1 MAGEPVS
8 EGPQR
13 LQKLLSAAGIA
24 SRRGAE
30 TIILAGRVRV
40 NGEVEDTLGAKAD
53 PRIDTVEVDGKRIE
67 PGSPRRWFALHKP
80 AGYVTTMDDPQGRP
94 TVVGFFPADVAGLFP
109 VGRLDLETEG
119 LLLITNDGELASC
132 LLHPR
137 HHVDKTYRAWVDGVP
152 TDANL
157 RTLREG
163 VALDDGLAAPAEVRL
178 VKREGRGAVV
188 DLTIREGRKR
198 QVRRMFSAV
207 GHPVRRLMRMAFG
220 PLTIEGLEP
229 GGVREL
235 SAADIAAL
243 REAAGV

>member
-1 MAGEPVS
+1 MTGEPVT

-30 TIILAGRVRV
+30 AIIVAGRVRV
-40 NGEVEDTLGAKAD
+40 NGEVADTLGAKAD
-53 PRIDTVEVDGKRIE
+53 PAVDTIEVDGKRIE
-67 PGSPRRWFALHKP
+67 PGSPRRWFALNKP
-80 AGYVTTMDDPQGRP
+80 VGYVTTMDDPQGRP
-94 TVVGFFPADVAGLFP
+94 TVVGFFPTGVAGLFP
-109 VGRLDLETEG
+109 VGRLDRDTEG

-137 HHVDKTYRAWVDGVP
+137 HHVEKTYRAWVDGMP
-152 TDANL
+152 TDGNL

-163 VALDDGLAAPAEVRL
+163 VQLDDGLTAPSRARL

-198 QVRRMFSAV
+198 QVRRMFSAL
-207 GHPVRRLMRMAFG
+207 GHPVRRLMRTGFG

-229 GGVREL
+229 GAVREL
-235 SAADIAAL
+235 SAAEIAAL
-243 REAAGV
+243 REASGT

>member
-1 MAGEPVS
+1 MTGDAVS
-8 EGPQR
+8 GGPQR
-13 LQKLLSAAGIA
+13 LQKLLSAAGVA

-30 TIILAGRVRV
+30 AIIVAGRVRV
-40 NGEVEDTLGAKAD
+40 NGEVADTLGAKAD
-53 PRIDTVEVDGKRIE
+53 PLLDTIEVDGRRIE
-67 PGSPRRWFALHKP
+67 PRSSRRWFALNKP

-94 TVVGFFPADVAGLFP
+94 TVVGFFPAGVAGLFP
-109 VGRLDLETEG
+109 VGRLDRDTEG

-137 HHVDKTYRAWVDGVP
+137 HHVEKTYRAWVDGVP
-152 TDANL
+152 TDGNL
-157 RTLREG
+157 RTLRDG
-163 VALDDGLAAPAEVRL
+163 VQLDDGLTAPAGVRL

-188 DLTIREGRKR
+188 DLAIREGRKR

-207 GHPVRRLMRMAFG
+207 GHPVRRLMRTAFG

-235 SAADIAAL
+235 TVADIAAL
-243 REAAGV
+243 RESAGV

>member
-1 MAGEPVS
+1 MNRDAVS
-8 EGPQR
+8 GGPQR

-30 TIILAGRVRV
+30 AIIVAGRVRV
-40 NGEVEDTLGAKAD
+40 NGEVADTLGAKAD
-53 PRIDTVEVDGKRIE
+53 PLLDTIEVDGKRIE
-67 PGSPRRWFALHKP
+67 PGSPRRWFALNKP

-94 TVVGFFPADVAGLFP
+94 TVVGFFPAGVSGLFP
-109 VGRLDLETEG
+109 VGRLDRDTEG

-137 HHVDKTYRAWVDGVP
+137 HHVEKTYRAWVDGVP
-152 TDANL
+152 TDGDL

-163 VALDDGLAAPAEVRL
+163 VRLDDGLTAPADVRL
-178 VKREGRGAVV
+178 VKREARAAVV

-207 GHPVRRLMRMAFG
+207 GHPVRRLMRTAFG
-220 PLTIEGLEP
+220 PLTTQGLEP

-235 SAADIAAL
+235 TVADVAAL
-243 REAAGV
+243 RKSAGV